1 VQIPSKIALAVLAAW
16 LFLPLALGHAA
27 DGVEIFNVRDYG
39 ATGKKTDAAQKAI
52 QSAIDACAAAG
63 GGQVYLPP
71 GDYTS
76 GTLHLRSHVRLYLE
90 AGATL
95 FASLDPA
102 VYDQPALLYGEGIE
116 NITIEGRGT
125 IEGQAEYKWIE
136 NQRGAYPSPF
146 DAKPVIPPLN
156 VALEIERRSVQPGS
170 HINWKNVPYFGH
182 INYNTALAYE
192 KARERGEP
200 LMRSYPK
207 GWPTHPEY
215 PHMIQVIH
223 CKDVRIAG
231 LSILHSPSWTL
242 NPINCERVT
251 IDGLYIFTSLKY
263 GVWADGIDPDG
274 CKDVRI
280 ANCTIETGDDSIV
293 FYSMNWHGPALPCEN
308 ITVTNCRLTSASAA
322 IKFCDGNMNS
332 VRNVTID
339 NCVITESNRGIAFMV
354 SDGGYVDNV
363 VLSNLVIGTKRYDWF
378 WWGDGDPIFFMIER
392 RSESRGQ
399 PDKPG
404 EPAAGSI
411 RNVMIRNVIAHGQ
424 GSCVITGHPTSWL
437 DNVSF
442 ENIRLFTSHDPASM
456 YDKAVNALQ
465 FRYAKNLR
473 LKDVEVNW
481 QKPDWVNWRSA
492 LYFEDVSGLKLQ
504 GFTGGPAKLQSEV
517 PAVILDKVDDATILN
532 SRPRPGTR
540 LFLKVTGANSQKIY
554 VVGNDFHDV
563 RTPYQVDSSVK
574 PGAVTAINSY

>member
-1 VQIPSKIALAVLAAW
+1 MSGLSKSFLAAA
-16 LFLPLALGHAA
+16 LFPCLLLPAA
-27 DGVEIFNVRDYG
+27 GQIRSNASLVLVPVTVTDRNG
-39 ATGKKTDAAQKAI
+39 ATVNGLDRTKFTVFEDNVPRPIVAFNSEDAPSSVGLIFDISGSMRDRLNLAKTALRAFVEDSNPEDEAFLLTVSSRPEAY
-52 QSAIDACAAAG
+52 SDF
-63 GGQVYLPP
+63 
-71 GDYTS
+71 TS
-76 GTLHLRSHVRLYLE
+76 DLE
-90 AGATL
+90 AL
-95 FASLDPA
+95 
-102 VYDQPALLYGEGIE
+102 
-116 NITIEGRGT
+116 
-125 IEGQAEYKWIE
+125 
-136 NQRGAYPSPF
+136 
-146 DAKPVIPPLN
+146 
-156 VALEIERRSVQPGS
+156 
-170 HINWKNVPYFGH
+170 
-182 INYNTALAYE
+182 
-192 KARERGEP
+192 
-200 LMRSYPK
+200 
-207 GWPTHPEY
+207 
-215 PHMIQVIH
+215 
-223 CKDVRIAG
+223 
-231 LSILHSPSWTL
+231 
-242 NPINCERVT
+242 
-251 IDGLYIFTSLKY
+251 
-263 GVWADGIDPDG
+263 
-274 CKDVRI
+274 
-280 ANCTIETGDDSIV
+280 
-293 FYSMNWHGPALPCEN
+293 
-308 ITVTNCRLTSASAA
+308 ASAA
-322 IKFCDGNMNS
+322 QFTRAGGSTALVDTIFVGLDRIRSASHTRRALLILSDGMDNHSRHSRSELMRRAVEADVQIYTIVIDS
-332 VRNVTID
+332 RVRTKKPI
-339 NCVITESNRGIAFMV
+339 ELEEENRGIAFMV